1 MEIINKKVLEDLDNN
16 KLLSLNLGSGYE
28 KKGDFYNL
36 DINEGLGVDIVAD
49 LNLHLDKLPNNSVS
63 KIYSNQTF
71 EHVDNLFG
79 LLSEIHR
86 VCVNG
91 AICEIIVPHFANPY
105 YYSDPT
111 HVRHFGLF
119 SMHYFTSEE
128 YQWKRKVPS
137 YYSETKF
144 ILKDA
149 KIMFYKDTL
158 VDHVF
163 ALILGPLVNSSRTT
177 QFIYER
183 RFSWIYPPSNI
194 HFHLEVSK

>member
-1 MEIINKKVLEDLDNN
+1 
-16 KLLSLNLGSGYE
+16 
-28 KKGDFYNL
+28 
-36 DINEGLGVDIVAD
+36 
-49 LNLHLDKLPNNSVS
+49 
-63 KIYSNQTF
+63 
-71 EHVDNLFG
+71 
-79 LLSEIHR
+79 
-86 VCVNG
+86 
-91 AICEIIVPHFANPY
+91 
-105 YYSDPT
+105 
-111 HVRHFGLF
+111 
-119 SMHYFTSEE
+119 MHYFTSEE

-144 ILKDA
+144 LLKDA

-194 HFHLEVSK
+194 HLHLEVSK